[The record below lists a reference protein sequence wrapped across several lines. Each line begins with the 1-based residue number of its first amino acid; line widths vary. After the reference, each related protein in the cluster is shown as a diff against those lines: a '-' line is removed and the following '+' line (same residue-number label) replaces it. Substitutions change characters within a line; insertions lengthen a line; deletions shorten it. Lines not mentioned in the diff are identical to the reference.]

1 MPVSDVFFLRIKL
14 RLNIKEKRDAQLQ
27 DKLIHQW
34 RWRFP
39 GQHLDI
45 FVEGILRF
53 LKRRLYLCRDIGCP
67 PHYNHFCLLP
77 LHKYCSMLVRV
88 EEISIFVT
96 TPLKLL
102 LLTGDCYTTDK
113 GSRCSRDDSDTE
125 CEKCG
130 ETHCRELKVGGPQCN
145 ILVYIICCQRSR

>member
-1 MPVSDVFFLRIKL
+1 MAGAESLVGVTVTVARGVLEAVTVTVGPAGVLVVLEAVKVTPYKNNKNKTCQSAMFFFLRIKL

-53 LKRRLYLCRDIGCP
+53 LKRRLYLCRDIGCRP
-67 PHYNHFCLLP
+67 RYNHFCLLP
-77 LHKYCSMLVRV
+77 LRKYCSMLVRV
-88 EEISIFVT
+88 EEISIFVS
-96 TPLKLL
+96 TP
-102 LLTGDCYTTDK
+102 
-113 GSRCSRDDSDTE
+113 
-125 CEKCG
+125 
-130 ETHCRELKVGGPQCN
+130 
-145 ILVYIICCQRSR
+145 